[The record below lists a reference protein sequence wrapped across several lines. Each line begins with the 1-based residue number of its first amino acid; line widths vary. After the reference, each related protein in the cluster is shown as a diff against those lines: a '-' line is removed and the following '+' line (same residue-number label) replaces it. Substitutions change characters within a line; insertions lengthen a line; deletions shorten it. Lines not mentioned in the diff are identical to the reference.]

1 MTLFSVNRDIPAR
14 TSLLP
19 CPVTP
24 SLKPKPEPKPEPE
37 AEPKPEPKAKPEP
50 EAEPV
55 LCIPTQTV
63 QMYPQGAST
72 RSGLSKDCPSQPGKR
87 GRSAD
92 QVNPLLPCLAGW
104 RS

>member
-1 MTLFSVNRDIPAR
+1 MPATVPAGGQSLGMTLFSVNRDIPAR

-55 LCIPTQTV
+55 LCIPTQ
-63 QMYPQGAST
+63 
-72 RSGLSKDCPSQPGKR
+72 
-87 GRSAD
+87 
-92 QVNPLLPCLAGW
+92 VNPLLPCLAGW